1 MFIKR
6 RKGIIVADRQQYGDY
21 CCRAL
26 ARQCTLYEEKSE
38 FFGMSD
44 SRHAHFVIVI

>member
-6 RKGIIVADRQQYGDY
+6 RKGIIVADGQQYGDN

-26 ARQCTLYEEKSE
+26 ARQYTLYEESPKYTLCYRHL
-38 FFGMSD
+38 GRSD
-44 SRHAHFVIVI
+44 IK